1 MDDKKTAAQ
10 RRREE
15 LEYVTGCWLKEHGVD
30 AASLIT
36 ITKEI
41 VMTCVDEG
49 FVSQKVNAKSDV
61 PMDVIERFP
70 GIAIQGISLIHKI
83 ITDCQR
89 ELDKTPPPDPTI
101 NIVLSRKRLE
111 DIS

>member
-1 MDDKKTAAQ
+1 MADKTPAQ
-10 RRREE
+10 LRREE
-15 LEYVTGCWLKEHGVD
+15 LEYLTSLWVKEHGVD
-30 AASLIT
+30 AASLIML
-36 ITKEI
+36 TKEI

-49 FVSQKVNAKSDV
+49 FVSQKVNAKSDE

-83 ITDCQR
+83 VTDSQK
-89 ELDKTPPPDPTI
+89 ELDKTPPPDPVI

-111 DIS
+111 DTL